1 MKRYFLQRILC
12 ILPILLGISLVSFL
26 LINLSP
32 SDPAEVA
39 LRVNEI
45 VPTEEAVASIRTELG
60 LDKPFFERYI
70 HWLGDCLKF
79 DFGNSYINKKPVL
92 GEMLKALPP
101 TLYLAGVSLAIILS
115 LSITAG
121 ILCAVFEGSVIDKGI
136 RAFIFVG
143 SAMPNF
149 WLALLLI
156 WFFAVKLDLF
166 PTSGMGGFD
175 SVILPAVT
183 LSFSYAST
191 YTRLLRNSMVQNK
204 TENYV
209 LYTRVRGLK
218 ESTVIK
224 HIFKNSLQSSITALG
239 MSIPKLI
246 AGTVIVENI
255 FAWPGI
261 GRLCVTAIF
270 NRDYP
275 IIQAYVIMMAVL
287 FVVCN
292 LLVDLLSAS
301 LDPRVRRE
309 V

>member
-12 ILPILLGISLVSFL
+12 IFPILLGISLVSFL

-45 VPTEEAVASIRTELG
+45 VPTEEAVASMRTELG

-115 LSITAG
+115 ISITAG
-121 ILCAVFEGSVIDKGI
+121 ILCAVFEGSVIDKGT

-183 LSFSYAST
+183 LSFSYVST